1 MLPKCILPSAKRGGR
16 HNKPVPIEALC
27 DLWLKDSFSELWRMA
42 KARASPSNR
51 LHHAKDSS
59 SKQQVASAIS
69 LAQDGLYGK
78 ACQAL
83 VSTGVAPN
91 SEETWKSK
99 HPKCEQPTTP
109 AAPEFDTSIHS
120 YVNIMAILRSF
131 PKLTAVGPTGLRV
144 QHLIDAAETSF
155 QTAILSSLKAVVHLL
170 HQEKPH
176 LTVCLPRWWKP
187 DCIE

>member
-1 MLPKCILPSAKRGGR
+1 
-16 HNKPVPIEALC
+16 
-27 DLWLKDSFSELWRMA
+27 MA

-59 SKQQVASAIS
+59 SKQQGVSAIS

-91 SEETWKSK
+91 SEETWKLLLSK

-109 AAPEFDTSIHS
+109 AAPEFDTSILS
-120 YVNIMAILRSF
+120 SVNMMAILRSF
-131 PKLTAVGPTGLRV
+131 PKLTAAGPTGLRV
-144 QHLIDAAETSF
+144 QHLIDAAETHWVIPKTF
-155 QTAILSSLKAVVHLL
+155 
-170 HQEKPH
+170 
-176 LTVCLPRWWKP
+176 LPP
-187 DCIE
+187 